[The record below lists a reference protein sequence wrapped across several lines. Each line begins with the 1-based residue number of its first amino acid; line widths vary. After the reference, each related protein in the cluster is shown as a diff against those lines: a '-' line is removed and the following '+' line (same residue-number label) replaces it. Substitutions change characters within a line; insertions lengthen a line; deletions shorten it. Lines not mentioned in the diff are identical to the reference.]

1 MTHAVEAAAHS
12 LVEGG
17 RGVLGD
23 DDNEEAAH
31 ETVAA
36 DPNQTSLPAG
46 VPLLLLP
53 VRLETR
59 FIDVATA
66 QTSEHTAAE
75 NTTTEFDVAQFVI
88 NQPTE
93 LELLIRVYPDTIST
107 SSFEPDLT
115 SDEIAAGTSYWQT
128 GWGNT
133 TTDPRRDAW
142 TTLANQF
149 GAPRA
154 AWIAATMMPTNLGG
168 TDALPTFPSP
178 ATRASSYEKAPTA
191 EALPQHWT
199 VVLQN
204 GTTSRTVQGGQ
215 ITPSLA
221 VGFTPH
227 DGQLPDGL
235 PVDAGMRWLV
245 DFAEAEEVGMG
256 IRVPLAADE
265 QAGFDRIYVFGVC
278 DAPDDAPGQEE
289 LVGLLTAHHYTDGF
303 SLVPQGAPTNNTSDA
318 SSAFSTADPNQAISY
333 AVEAADDLATDP
345 AADGPTLAATLGLP
359 TATFSHVR
367 YADGTGGQNSA
378 DMVTAL
384 WPATLGYFL
393 DQMMDPVFTAAQRE
407 TMRQFTRD
415 HVRPR
420 GPLAAVRVGATPYG
434 ILPTTSL
441 TAVLAAKP
449 ATSRLG
455 TANYRARNALAQLA
469 ERLLP
474 SWDNGIG
481 AVPHIGA
488 TSDPD
493 ADLAQVLGMDASS
506 LDYRGRRV
514 VGDDLLWNMLV
525 FANPGPPSEEWW
537 TEHLARGR
545 TLLDGLQLTT
555 WDPRVI
561 HTSMGTDS
569 YPVPYSSVQ
578 DPPLSETDPIA
589 ADATLDGAPV
599 NYIQWLAHAA
609 IDDVWAENYP
619 GTKPTS
625 ILYRVLRQ
633 SMLRE
638 YVTQAGE
645 AQVSS
650 GLLDASV
657 LREVELVNV
666 AVETPTTTA
675 YEIMQRPYATGS
687 TLTWAKYLDA
697 VIAPPP
703 DSPLARVADLR
714 AALDRL
720 ALLPSAEL
728 DRLLSETLD
737 AASHR
742 LDVWITAI
750 STSLLADQLPSAAAQ
765 LTNSL
770 GSAPATSTTEI
781 AAGTSST
788 GDTLATTSTGTAVLH
803 LGAYG
808 WAEQVAP
815 APVRAIVTGAE
826 AAAVTQMDQARAQ
839 LAPKASKPAAVQV
852 PDSGSG
858 GYVHAPSITQAAAGA
873 VLRSGY
879 LSHQRTPDEPT
890 LAIDLSSIRVRT
902 ALWVLAG
909 VRQGLSLGA
918 LTGFQFEEH
927 LHEADLDKYIQPF
940 RDAYPL
946 VGDDL
951 TGTTAS
957 GAVTPIAQ
965 VVDGV
970 KLREAWQSGALAP
983 GQPWGTGLPTGSDPA
998 QTAITGMLEQIDD
1011 AMSALSDVS
1020 IAESVF
1026 QIMRGNYGRVGGI
1039 LDAVSRAAHPPEP
1052 DIVSTPRPGLDM
1064 THRLMLLLASAPPES
1079 AAWSG
1084 VTTRPRAKAEPWLS
1098 AWVAGRLPD
1107 PTTVRAQVTWTF
1119 GTQTDTISVSL
1130 RDLDIG
1136 PLDVLALADASDA
1149 PQRAE
1154 LESRLLLA
1162 ANPPAGADT
1171 ITLAYGADHLP
1182 AGSVTFPDL
1191 LTAARAVRALVNSAR
1206 PLDLAAF
1213 ALPDKAPTT
1222 GAVDLTEV
1230 AGRVAAVVTALDTD
1244 LAALQVALTTLTAT
1258 PDDTGAAPAVINA
1271 LVTVS
1276 AYALPGALP
1285 APGTSGAGLL
1295 DLGGRIVD
1303 QLQQHRAAVTGSA
1316 ATLTD
1321 ITADA
1326 QAVLGGAVLLLPQLT
1341 PPDVGDLQS
1350 SFAQS
1355 AAMQAVDP
1363 QAVRRW
1369 LLQLSHVRDGAQR
1382 LDLAVATTRLLGAER
1397 PAVELAQLPA
1407 TASDRWLGL
1416 PLDAN
1421 NPSGSGRVAIEAV
1434 TVGDPAT
1441 AATYA
1446 GLLIDEWV
1454 ERIPGA
1460 STTAGVAFHYD
1471 EPNARAPQAW
1481 LLAVCPDG
1489 RATWDRELI
1498 TQILDE
1504 TYDLARIRGVDLASI
1519 TEVGQILPALYFPFN
1534 LQAATPATTFAKE
1547 LVIDDSVI
1555 KQFG

>member
-1 MTHAVEAAAHS
+1 M
-12 LVEGG
+12 
-17 RGVLGD
+17 LGD
-23 DDNEEAAH
+23 DDEQEAAR
-31 ETVAA
+31 EITAA
-36 DPNQTSLPAG
+36 DPNQTRLPAR

-59 FIDVATA
+59 FVNAATTG
-66 QTSEHTAAE
+66 TSENTAAE
-75 NTTTEFDVAQFVI
+75 NTATEVDLAQIVV
-88 NQPTE
+88 NRPTG

-107 SSFEPDLT
+107 SSFEPELT
-115 SDEIAAGTSYWQT
+115 SAEITAGTSYWQT
-128 GWGNT
+128 GWGST
-133 TTDPRRDAW
+133 ASDPRRDAW

-154 AWIAATMMPTNLGG
+154 AWVAATMTPTNLGG
-168 TDALPTFPSP
+168 TDAAPAFPSP

-199 VVLQN
+199 VVLHN
-204 GTTSRTVQGGQ
+204 GTTSRTVQGGP
-215 ITPSLA
+215 ITPGLA

-235 PVDAGMRWLV
+235 SVDAGMRWLV
-245 DFAEAEEVGMG
+245 DFAEAEQVGMG
-256 IRVPLAADE
+256 IRVPLAASE
-265 QAGFDRIYVFGVC
+265 RAGFDRVYVFGVC
-278 DAPDDAPGQEE
+278 DAPDDAPGQAQ
-289 LVGLLTAHHYTDGF
+289 LAGLLTAHRFTDGF
-303 SLVPQGAPTNNTSDA
+303 ALVPQGAPTNNTSDA

-333 AVEAADDLATDP
+333 AVEADGDLATDP
-345 AADGPTLAATLGLP
+345 AADGPTLAATLRLP
-359 TATFSHVR
+359 TGTFSHIR

-407 TMRQFTRD
+407 TIRQFTRD
-415 HVRPR
+415 YVRPR

-441 TAVLAAKP
+441 AAVLAAEP
-449 ATSRLG
+449 TTSRLG
-455 TANYRARNALAQLA
+455 SSNDRARNALAQLA

-474 SWDNGIG
+474 SWDNGIS

-488 TSDPD
+488 SSDPD

-545 TLLDGLQLTT
+545 ALLDGLQLTT

-578 DPPLSETDPIA
+578 NAPLSETDPVA
-589 ADATLDGAPV
+589 ADAILDGAPV

-609 IDDVWAENYP
+609 MDDVWAESYP

-638 YVTQAGE
+638 YVTQAGQ

-675 YEIMQRPYATGS
+675 YEITQRPYAAGS

-697 VIAPPP
+697 LAAPPLE
-703 DSPLARVADLR
+703 SPLVQLADLR

-720 ALLPSAEL
+720 AVLPSAEL

-737 AASHR
+737 TASHR
-742 LDVWITAI
+742 LDAWITAI
-750 STSLLADQLPSAAAQ
+750 STSLLADQLPNAAAQ
-765 LTNSL
+765 PPNSA
-770 GSAPATSTTEI
+770 GDAPT
-781 AAGTSST
+781 
-788 GDTLATTSTGTAVLH
+788 TTSTDTSVLH

-808 WAEQVAP
+808 WTEQVAP
-815 APVRAIVTGAE
+815 ATARATVTGAE
-826 AAAVTQMDQARAQ
+826 EAAVTKLDRARAQ
-839 LAPKASKPAAVQV
+839 FASNTSSAAVQV
-852 PDSGSG
+852 PDPGSG
-858 GYVHAPSITQAAAGA
+858 GYLHAPSMTQAAAGA

-879 LSHQRTPDEPT
+879 LSHQATPDEPT
-890 LAIDLSSIRVRT
+890 LAIDLSSTRVRT

-918 LTGFQFEEH
+918 LTGFQFEEQ
-927 LHEADLDKYIQPF
+927 LHEAGLDEYIQPF

-957 GAVTPIAQ
+957 GVVTPIAQ

-970 KLREAWQSGALAP
+970 KLRDAWKSGALTP
-983 GQPWGTGLPTGSDPA
+983 GRPWGAGLPAAGDPA

-1039 LDAVSRAAHPPEP
+1039 LDALSRGDHPPDP
-1052 DIVSTPRPGLDM
+1052 DIVSTPRAGLDM
-1064 THRLMLLLASAPPES
+1064 THRLMLLFAGAPPEP

-1107 PTTVRAQVTWTF
+1107 PATVRAQVTWTV
-1119 GTQTDTISVSL
+1119 GTQTDAASVSL

-1136 PLDVLALADASDA
+1136 PLDVLALADASGA

-1171 ITLAYGADHLP
+1171 ITLTYGADHLL

-1222 GAVDLTEV
+1222 GAVDLAEA
-1230 AGRVAAVVTALDTD
+1230 AGRVAGVVAALDTD
-1244 LAALQVALTTLTAT
+1244 LAALQAALTTLTAT
-1258 PDDTGAAPAVINA
+1258 PDDTGAASAVVNA

-1321 ITADA
+1321 ITDDA
-1326 QAVLGGAVLLLPQLT
+1326 QAVLGGAMLLLPQLT
-1341 PPDVGDLQS
+1341 PPDAGDLQS

-1382 LDLAVATTRLLGAER
+1382 LDLAFATTRLLGAER
-1397 PAVELAQLPA
+1397 PAVELAQLPV

-1416 PLDAN
+1416 PLDEN
-1421 NPSGSGRVAIEAV
+1421 NPPGSGRVAIEAV

-1441 AATYA
+1441 ASAYA
-1446 GLLIDEWV
+1446 GLLVDEWV
-1454 ERIPGA
+1454 ERIPAA

-1498 TQILDE
+1498 AQILDE

-1555 KQFG
+1555 SAIKQFG

>member
-1 MTHAVEAAAHS
+1 MTHAFEAAAHS
-12 LVEGG
+12 LVETG
-17 RGVLGD
+17 RRMLGD
-23 DDNEEAAH
+23 DGEEEAAY
-31 ETVAA
+31 ETPTV
-36 DPNQTSLPAG
+36 DQNQTRLPAG
-46 VPLLLLP
+46 IPLLLLP

-59 FIDVATA
+59 FINTATA
-66 QTSEHTAAE
+66 ESSANADAGDAARDFDLAEVVVNRPTAL
-75 NTTTEFDVAQFVI
+75 D
-88 NQPTE
+88 
-93 LELLIRVYPDTIST
+93 LLIRVYPDTIST
-107 SSFEPDLT
+107 SSFEPELT

-128 GWGNT
+128 GWGST
-133 TTDPRRDAW
+133 ASDPRRDAW

-154 AWIAATMMPTNLGG
+154 AWIAATMTPTNLGG
-168 TDALPTFPSP
+168 ADAAPTFPSP
-178 ATRASSYEKAPTA
+178 ATRASSYEKTPTA

-199 VVLQN
+199 VVLQR
-204 GTTSRTVQGGQ
+204 GTISRTVQGGP

-221 VGFTPH
+221 VGFAPH

-235 PVDAGMRWLV
+235 PVDAGMRWLI
-245 DFAEAEEVGMG
+245 DFAEAEQVGMG
-256 IRVPLAADE
+256 IRVTLTDDE

-278 DAPDDAPGQEE
+278 DAADGAPGQEQLAE
-289 LVGLLTAHHYTDGF
+289 LLTAHHYTDGF

-333 AVEAADDLATDP
+333 AVEAAGDLATDP

-359 TATFSHVR
+359 TSTFSHVR
-367 YADGTGGQNSA
+367 YANGKGGQNGA

-393 DQMMDPVFTAAQRE
+393 DQMMDPVFTAAQQE

-415 HVRPR
+415 YVRPR

-441 TAVLAAKP
+441 AAVLAAKP
-449 ATSRLG
+449 TTSRLG
-455 TANYRARNALAQLA
+455 IANYRARNALAQLA

-488 TSDPD
+488 SSDPD
-493 ADLAQVLGMDASS
+493 ADLAQVLSMDASS

-514 VGDDLLWNMLV
+514 AGDDLLWNMLV

-545 TLLDGLQLTT
+545 ALLDGLQLTT

-578 DPPLSETDPIA
+578 DAPLSETDPIA

-609 IDDVWAENYP
+609 MDDVWAENYP
-619 GTKPTS
+619 GAKPTS

-638 YVTQAGE
+638 YVTQAGQ

-650 GLLDASV
+650 GLLDASA

-675 YEIMQRPYATGS
+675 YEIMQRPYAAGS

-697 VIAPPP
+697 AVAPPE
-703 DSPLARVADLR
+703 SPLARLADLR

-720 ALLPSAEL
+720 AELPSAEL

-750 STSLLADQLPSAAAQ
+750 SMSLLADQLPNAAAK
-765 LTNSL
+765 LTNSAPRTT
-770 GSAPATSTTEI
+770 SAS
-781 AAGTSST
+781 GTSST
-788 GDTLATTSTGTAVLH
+788 GNARMTSSADTAVLH

-815 APVRAIVTGAE
+815 TTVRATVTGAE
-826 AAAVTQMDQARAQ
+826 AAAVTQLDQARAQ
-839 LAPKASKPAAVQV
+839 LAPNANAPAPVQV
-852 PDSGSG
+852 PDPGSG
-858 GYVHAPSITQAAAGA
+858 GYVHAPSMTQAAAGA

-879 LSHQRTPDEPT
+879 LSHRGTSDEPT
-890 LAIDLSSIRVRT
+890 LAIDLSSTRVRT

-918 LTGFQFEEH
+918 LTGFQLEEQ
-927 LHEADLDKYIQPF
+927 LHQSDLDKYIQPF

-951 TGTTAS
+951 TRTTAS

-970 KLREAWQSGALAP
+970 KLREAWQSGALTP
-983 GQPWGTGLPTGSDPA
+983 GQPWGTGLPAAGDPA
-998 QTAITGMLEQIDD
+998 QIAITGMLEQIDD

-1039 LDAVSRAAHPPEP
+1039 LDAVSRGDNPPDP

-1064 THRLMLLLASAPPES
+1064 THRLMLLFAGAPPEP

-1098 AWVAGRLPD
+1098 TWVAGRLPD
-1107 PTTVRAQVTWTF
+1107 PATVRALVTWTV
-1119 GTQTDTISVSL
+1119 GTQADAIDVTL

-1136 PLDVLALADASDA
+1136 PLDVLALSDASDA

-1171 ITLAYGADHLP
+1171 ITLSYGADQLP

-1191 LTAARAVRALVNSAR
+1191 LTAARAVRALVYSAR
-1206 PLDLAAF
+1206 PLDLLAF
-1213 ALPDKAPTT
+1213 ALPDKAPTSGT
-1222 GAVDLTEV
+1222 VDLAEV
-1230 AGRVAAVVTALDTD
+1230 AGRVASVVAALDTD
-1244 LAALQVALTTLTAT
+1244 LAALQGALTTLTAAL
-1258 PDDTGAAPAVINA
+1258 DDTGAASAVVNA

-1276 AYALPGALP
+1276 GYALPGALP
-1285 APGTSGAGLL
+1285 APGASGAGLL
-1295 DLGGRIVD
+1295 DLGRRIVD
-1303 QLQQHRAAVTGSA
+1303 QLQQHRAAVTGSS

-1326 QAVLGGAVLLLPQLT
+1326 QAVLGGAVSLLPQLT
-1341 PPDVGDLQS
+1341 PPDAGDLQS

-1382 LDLAVATTRLLGAER
+1382 LDVAVATTRLLGADR
-1397 PAVELAQLPA
+1397 PAVKLAQLPT
-1407 TASDRWLGL
+1407 TANDRWLGL
-1416 PLDAN
+1416 PLDEN
-1421 NPSGSGRVAIEAV
+1421 NPPSSGRVTIEAV

-1441 AATYA
+1441 ASAYA

-1454 ERIPGA
+1454 ERIPGT

-1489 RATWDRELI
+1489 RETWDRGLI
-1498 TQILDE
+1498 AQILDE
-1504 TYDLARIRGVDLASI
+1504 TYNLARIRGVDLASI
-1519 TEVGQILPALYFPFN
+1519 TEVGQILPTLYFPFN

-1547 LVIDDSVI
+1547 LVIDDSAISAI
-1555 KQFG
+1555 KQLG